1 MAGHFRVVLLG
12 GRSFPALLNILRDS
26 TNLERV
32 IAFSTPQRPYILEQF
47 RDVLPPSLKE
57 KYVSDIID
65 SDDFEAAYDRLFETL
80 YGLEGEVSID
90 ITPAPK
96 IPALAAWEV
105 ARRLNAEIIYTS
117 IASMVRFR
125 FHFPGSSHPHVYSEN
140 LLDESMN
147 VGMYLSLYG
156 RKMRRNWDVNG
167 LNLASD
173 DRKEELAFEMGRHFV
188 ENYDVYRHLLPFLR
202 CLLNR
207 SDRIDGFAF
216 VGKKALYGCDR
227 YWKRNK
233 ERWRR
238 FEGELEYLENV
249 GLIRDLKKG
258 LFNLEFLL
266 PSSNEQFVLGKWL
279 DFYIY
284 KLSRDTG
291 IFLDCEYSVEIPSS
305 SNTRNELDFIGISR
319 QGWVYIAEAKT
330 GEVSRQELDIL
341 NTVADL
347 IGGRAVVKYMVLFK
361 RPEEVSESFVSQAKE
376 RWINVLSI
384 EDIMSSDSIGAKFLK
399 PEFGPI

>member
-57 KYVSDIID
+57 RYASDIID

-125 FHFPGSSHPHVYSEN
+125 FHFSSSSHPHVYSEN

-361 RPEEVSESFVSQAKE
+361 RLEEVSESFVSQAKE